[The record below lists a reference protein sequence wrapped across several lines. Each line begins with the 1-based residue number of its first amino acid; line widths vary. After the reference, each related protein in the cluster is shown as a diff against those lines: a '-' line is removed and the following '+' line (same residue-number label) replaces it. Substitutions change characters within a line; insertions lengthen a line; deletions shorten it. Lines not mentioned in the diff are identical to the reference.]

1 MNLLASADWG
11 LLPGYTVIG
20 ITLGGIYAL
29 AAIGLVLI
37 YRVSGVLNFAQG
49 AVSMFCAFV
58 AYQVSTVMGLPALVG
73 LLAAIVVGGALGY
86 VIERFTIRPLAGRST
101 LNKVVVTIGWLL
113 VLQTAAGL
121 IWGQTAYHRPV
132 QLVSIHGFTFPGTS
146 VVVGWDEFTTIVVAL
161 GLAFGTAAV
170 LRWTTFGTSMRA
182 VADDPDAARL
192 WGIDV
197 NRVMAVSWVA
207 GSAMGAVAGVLI
219 TPRINF
225 DPISLTLVVI
235 DAFTAALIGR
245 LTSLPW
251 TVAGAMFLGLA
262 ETYPRIFSSNAGAGQ
277 AVTFALVLLTL
288 AILFRPGAR
297 LARHVSAAR
306 EYLPVPAADLP
317 PVRRAIVAQAVALGV
332 LVPLFLSSYYQS
344 LAAYALIVGLIVL
357 SLVVL
362 TGLVGQVSFCQYSFA
377 AIGAFTVGSLVGG
390 HGWSFWPALLLGV
403 ACSVGVG
410 VLVGIPAL
418 RLSGLFLAILTIAV
432 ALFVDKF
439 LLAPGTWDSFSGGIS
454 SWTVARPSLLGVSLE
469 GAYAFYLFTL
479 AVFLLAVLAVWN
491 LSRSKTGRVLRAI
504 RNSEIAA
511 ATSGVNLT
519 AWKLAAFGVSA
530 GLAGLAGCL
539 LAAGIG
545 SVSAGAYGFQQS
557 LAVVAIA
564 IVVGVR
570 SVGAAAV
577 GGLFLIFGP
586 ELLTHTPLSTLWFPL
601 IVGAT
606 LIVQVI
612 LTPQGVVPDWQ
623 ERFRR
628 KFPPR
633 PRFPRAPEP
642 ERVELLPE
650 PAALAAADAPTVVKL

>member
-1 MNLLASADWG
+1 MGMLASVDWG

-20 ITLGGIYAL
+20 ITLGGTYAL

-49 AVSMFCAFV
+49 AVSMFSAFV
-58 AYQVSTVMGLPALVG
+58 AYQTSIVMGLPALVG
-73 LLAAIVVGGALGY
+73 LLAAIVAGGALGY
-86 VIERFTIRPLAGRST
+86 AIERFTIRPLAGRSA
-101 LNKVVVTIGWLL
+101 LSKVVVTIGWLL

-132 QLVSIHGFTFPGTS
+132 QLVSIHGFTFPGTT

-197 NRVMAVSWVA
+197 NRVMAVSWIA
-207 GSAMGAVAGVLI
+207 GSAMGAIAGVLI

-225 DPISLTLVVI
+225 DPISLTIVVI
-235 DAFTAALIGR
+235 YAFTAALIGR

-251 TVAGAMFLGLA
+251 TVVGALFLGLA
-262 ETYPRIFSSNAGAGQ
+262 ETYPRLFSSNAGAGD

-297 LARHVSAAR
+297 LRQQISAGR
-306 EYLPVPAADLP
+306 EYAPVPAADNP
-317 PVRRAIVAQAVALGV
+317 PVRRTIVAAAIGLGI
-332 LVPLFLSSYYQS
+332 LIPLLSPSYYQS
-344 LAAYALIVGLIVL
+344 LAAYSLILGLIVL

-362 TGLVGQVSFCQYSFA
+362 TGLVGQISFCQYSFA

-390 HGWSFWPALLLGV
+390 HGWSFWPALVLGV
-403 ACSVGVG
+403 VFSIGVG

-418 RLSGLFLAILTIAV
+418 RLSGQFLAILTIAV
-432 ALFVDKF
+432 ALFFDKF

-454 SWTVARPSLLGVSLE
+454 SWTLARPSFLGISLE

-479 AVFLLAVLAVWN
+479 GAFLLAVLAVWN

-511 ATSGVNLT
+511 ATSGVNVT

-530 GLAGLAGCL
+530 GLAGLAGGL
-539 LAAGIG
+539 LAPGIG

-557 LAVVAIA
+557 LAVAAIA

-570 SVGAAAV
+570 SIGASAV
-577 GGLFLIFGP
+577 GGIFLVFGP

-601 IVGAT
+601 IVGSV

-628 KFPPR
+628 RFPPA
-633 PRFPRAPEP
+633 PRFPDAREP
-642 ERVELLPE
+642 KPLLD
-650 PAALAAADAPTVVKL
+650 LAEAPTMVKV

>member
-1 MNLLASADWG
+1 M
-11 LLPGYTVIG
+11 
-20 ITLGGIYAL
+20 
-29 AAIGLVLI
+29 LI
-37 YRVSGVLNFAQG
+37 YRASGVLNFAQG
-49 AVSMFCAFV
+49 AVSMFSAFV
-58 AYQVSTVMGLPALVG
+58 AYQISTVMGYPALVG
-73 LLAAIVVGGALGY
+73 LLGAIVAGGAIGY
-86 VIERFTIRPLAGRST
+86 VIERFTIRPLAGRSA

-132 QLVSIHGFTFPGTS
+132 QLVSIQGFTFPGTS

-170 LRWTTFGTSMRA
+170 LRWTTFGTSVRA
-182 VADDPDAARL
+182 VADDTDAAKL

-207 GSAMGAVAGVLI
+207 GSAMGAIAGVLI

-225 DPISLTLVVI
+225 DPISLTIVVI

-251 TVAGAMFLGLA
+251 TVVGAMFLGLA
-262 ETYPRIFSSNAGAGQ
+262 ETYPRMFSSNAGAGD

-288 AILFRPGAR
+288 AILFRPRTR
-297 LARHVSAAR
+297 LAQRISAGR
-306 EYLPVPAADLP
+306 EYLPVPAGDNP
-317 PVRRAIVAQAVALGV
+317 PVRRLAVAASIGV
-332 LVPLFLSSYYQS
+332 ALVVPLLLSGYYQS
-344 LAAYALIVGLIVL
+344 LAAYSLIVGLIVL

-362 TGLVGQVSFCQYSFA
+362 TGFAGQVSFCQYSFA

-390 HGWSFWPALLLGV
+390 HGWSFWPALVLGV
-403 ACSVGVG
+403 LCSIGVG

-432 ALFVDKF
+432 ALFFDHF
-439 LLAPGTWDSFSGGIS
+439 LLASGTWDSFSGGIS
-454 SWTVARPSLLGVSLE
+454 SWTVARPSFLGISLA

-479 AVFLLAVLAVWN
+479 VVFLLSALAVWN

-504 RNSEIAA
+504 RNSETASSTA
-511 ATSGVNLT
+511 GVNLT

-530 GLAGLAGCL
+530 GLAGLAGGL

-545 SVSAGAYGFQQS
+545 SVSAGAFTVQQS
-557 LAVVAIA
+557 LTVVAIA

-570 SVGAAAV
+570 SVGASAV
-577 GGLFLIFGP
+577 GGVFLIFGP

-601 IVGAT
+601 IVGAL

-612 LTPQGVVPDWQ
+612 VTPQGVVPDWQ
-623 ERFRR
+623 ERFRKR
-628 KFPPR
+628 FPPQQ
-633 PRFPRAPEP
+633 RFPGP
-642 ERVELLPE
+642 ER
-650 PAALAAADAPTVVKL
+650 AALAPTSGLATEAPTMVKA

>member
-1 MNLLASADWG
+1 
-11 LLPGYTVIG
+11 V
-20 ITLGGIYAL
+20 
-29 AAIGLVLI
+29 
-37 YRVSGVLNFAQG
+37 
-49 AVSMFCAFV
+49 
-58 AYQVSTVMGLPALVG
+58 
-73 LLAAIVVGGALGY
+73 GY
-86 VIERFTIRPLAGRST
+86 VIERFTIRPLAGRSA
-101 LNKVVVTIGWLL
+101 LSKVVVTIGWLL
-113 VLQTAAGL
+113 VLQTSAGL

-132 QLVSIHGFTFPGTS
+132 QLASIQGFTFPGTS
-146 VVVGWDEFTTIVVAL
+146 VVVGWDELTTIVVAL

-192 WGIDV
+192 WGINV
-197 NRVMAVSWVA
+197 NRVMAVSWIA
-207 GSAMGAVAGVLI
+207 GSAMGAIAGVLI

-225 DPISLTLVVI
+225 DPISLTIVVI

-251 TVAGAMFLGLA
+251 TVVGAMFLGLA
-262 ETYPRIFSSNAGAGQ
+262 ETYPRIFSSNAGAGD
-277 AVTFALVLLTL
+277 AVAFALVLLTL
-288 AILFRPGAR
+288 AVLFRPGAR
-297 LARHVSAAR
+297 LRQRISAAAR
-306 EYLPVPAADLP
+306 EYAPVPASDNP
-317 PVRRAIVAQAVALGV
+317 PVRRAVVAAGIGLGIVA
-332 LVPLFLSSYYQS
+332 PLLLSSYYRS
-344 LAAYALIVGLIVL
+344 LAAYSLIVGLIVL

-390 HGWSFWPALLLGV
+390 HGWSFWPALVLGV
-403 ACSVGVG
+403 VCSIVVG

-432 ALFVDKF
+432 ALFFDKF
-439 LLAPGTWDSFSGGIS
+439 LLAPGTWDSFSGGVS
-454 SWTVARPSLLGVSLE
+454 SWTVGRPSFLGISLA
-469 GAYAFYLFTL
+469 GAYPFYLFTL

-557 LAVVAIA
+557 LTVVAIA

-577 GGLFLIFGP
+577 GGIFLIFGP

-601 IVGAT
+601 LVGST

-628 KFPPR
+628 RFPPA
-633 PRFPRAPEP
+633 PRFPAR
-642 ERVELLPE
+642 PE
-650 PAALAAADAPTVVKL
+650 PAAAGPLPDLADAPTMVKV

>member
-1 MNLLASADWG
+1 N
-11 LLPGYTVIG
+11 
-20 ITLGGIYAL
+20 
-29 AAIGLVLI
+29 
-37 YRVSGVLNFAQG
+37 
-49 AVSMFCAFV
+49 
-58 AYQVSTVMGLPALVG
+58 
-73 LLAAIVVGGALGY
+73 
-86 VIERFTIRPLAGRST
+86 
-101 LNKVVVTIGWLL
+101 
-113 VLQTAAGL
+113 
-121 IWGQTAYHRPV
+121 
-132 QLVSIHGFTFPGTS
+132 
-146 VVVGWDEFTTIVVAL
+146 
-161 GLAFGTAAV
+161 
-170 LRWTTFGTSMRA
+170 
-182 VADDPDAARL
+182 
-192 WGIDV
+192 V

-207 GSAMGAVAGVLI
+207 GSAMGAIAGVLI

-225 DPISLTLVVI
+225 DPISLTIVVI

-251 TVAGAMFLGLA
+251 TVVGAMFLGLA
-262 ETYPRIFSSNAGAGQ
+262 ETYPRIFSSNAGAGH
-277 AVTFALVLLTL
+277 AVTFALVLMTL

-297 LARHVSAAR
+297 LVQRISAAR
-306 EYLPVPAADLP
+306 EYAPVPATDNP
-317 PVRRAIVAQAVALGV
+317 PVRRVIVCMGIGIGIV
-332 LVPLFLSSYYQS
+332 VPLLLSSYYQS
-344 LAAYALIVGLIVL
+344 LAAYSLIVGLIVL

-403 ACSVGVG
+403 VFSIGAG

-418 RLSGLFLAILTIAV
+418 RLSGLFLAILTISV
-432 ALFVDKF
+432 ALFFDKF

-454 SWTVARPSLLGVSLE
+454 SWTLGRPSFLGISLA

-479 AVFLLAVLAVWN
+479 GVFLLAVLAVWN

-511 ATSGVNLT
+511 ATSGVNVT

-530 GLAGLAGCL
+530 GLAGLAGGL
-539 LAAGIG
+539 LAPAIG

-570 SVGAAAV
+570 SIGAAAV
-577 GGLFLIFGP
+577 GGIFLIFGP

-601 IVGAT
+601 IVGSI

-612 LTPQGVVPDWQ
+612 VTPQGVVPDWQ
-623 ERFRR
+623 ERFHKR
-628 KFPPR
+628 FPPA
-633 PRFPRAPEP
+633 PRFPDARQPIA
-642 ERVELLPE
+642 LPE
-650 PAALAAADAPTVVKL
+650 LAATEAPTMVKV

>member
-1 MNLLASADWG
+1 MSVLAANWG

-49 AVSMFCAFV
+49 AVSMFSAFV
-58 AYQVSTVMGLPALVG
+58 AYQVSTVTGAPAAVG
-73 LLAAIVVGGALGY
+73 LLAAIVAGGAIGY
-86 VIERFTIRPLAGRST
+86 VIERFTIRPLAGRSA
-101 LNKVVVTIGWLL
+101 LSKVVVTIGWLL

-132 QLVSIHGFTFPGTS
+132 QLASIQGFTFPGTS
-146 VVVGWDEFTTIVVAL
+146 VVVGWDEFTTIAVAL

-182 VADDPDAARL
+182 VADDPEAARL

-197 NRVMAVSWVA
+197 NRVMAVSWIA
-207 GSAMGAVAGVLI
+207 GSAMGAIAGVLI

-225 DPISLTLVVI
+225 DPISLTIVVI

-262 ETYPRIFSSNAGAGQ
+262 ETYPRIFSSNAGAGD
-277 AVTFALVLLTL
+277 AVAFALVLLTL
-288 AILFRPGAR
+288 AVLFRPGAR
-297 LARHVSAAR
+297 FGKRVAAAR
-306 EYLPVPAADLP
+306 EYAPVPAADNL
-317 PVRRAIVAQAVALGV
+317 PVRRGTVAVAVAVGLV
-332 LVPLFLSSYYQS
+332 VPLLLSSYYQS

-403 ACSVGVG
+403 IASVVVG

-432 ALFVDKF
+432 ALFFDKF
-439 LLAPGTWDSFSGGIS
+439 LLAPGTWDAFSGGIS
-454 SWTVARPSLLGVSLE
+454 SWSVARPGFIRGS
-469 GAYAFYLFTL
+469 YAFYLFTL

-491 LSRSKTGRVLRAI
+491 LTRSKTGRVLRAI

-519 AWKLAAFGVSA
+519 AWKLTAFGVSA
-530 GLAGLAGCL
+530 GLAGLAGGL

-545 SVSAGAYGFQQS
+545 SVSAGAYTFQQS
-557 LAVVAIA
+557 LAVLAIA

-570 SVGAAAV
+570 SIGAAAV
-577 GGLFLIFGP
+577 GGVFLVFGP

-601 IVGAT
+601 IVGAV

-623 ERFRR
+623 ERVRR
-628 KFPPR
+628 RFPPA
-633 PRFPRAPEP
+633 PRFPTK
-642 ERVELLPE
+642 
-650 PAALAAADAPTVVKL
+650 LAASEAPTMVKA

>member
-1 MNLLASADWG
+1 MSVLASANWG

-49 AVSMFCAFV
+49 AVSMFSAFI
-58 AYQVSTVMGLPALVG
+58 AYQVSTVTGAPAVVG
-73 LLAAIVVGGALGY
+73 LLAAIVGGGGIGY
-86 VIERFTIRPLAGRST
+86 VIERFTIRPLAGRSA
-101 LNKVVVTIGWLL
+101 LSKVVVTIGWLL

-132 QLVSIHGFTFPGTS
+132 QLAPIQGFTFPGTS
-146 VVVGWDEFTTIVVAL
+146 VVVGWDEFTTILVAL

-192 WGIDV
+192 WGINV

-207 GSAMGAVAGVLI
+207 GSAMGAIAGVLI

-225 DPISLTLVVI
+225 DPISLTIVVI

-251 TVAGAMFLGLA
+251 TVVGAMFLGLA
-262 ETYPRIFSSNAGAGQ
+262 ETYPRIFSSNAGTGE

-288 AILFRPGAR
+288 AILFRPGTR
-297 LARHVSAAR
+297 IVQRISAAKD
-306 EYLPVPAADLP
+306 YVPVPATDNP
-317 PVRRAIVAQAVALGV
+317 PVRRVIVMEAIGV
-332 LVPLFLSSYYQS
+332 GIFGPVLLSSYYQS

-390 HGWSFWPALLLGV
+390 HGWSFWPALVLGV
-403 ACSVGVG
+403 VFSIVVG

-432 ALFVDKF
+432 ALFFDNF

-454 SWTVARPSLLGVSLE
+454 SWTLGRPSFLGISLA
-469 GAYAFYLFTL
+469 GAYAFYIFTL
-479 AVFLLAVLAVWN
+479 CVFLLAVLAVWN

-530 GLAGLAGCL
+530 GLAGLAGGL

-545 SVSAGAYGFQQS
+545 SVSAGAYTFQQS

-570 SVGAAAV
+570 SVGAAVV
-577 GGLFLIFGP
+577 GGIFLIFGP
-586 ELLTHTPLSTLWFPL
+586 EALTHTPLSTLWFPL
-601 IVGAT
+601 IVGAI

-612 LTPQGVVPDWQ
+612 ATPRGVVPDWQ

-628 KFPPR
+628 RFPPA
-633 PRFPRAPEP
+633 PRFPGPP
-642 ERVELLPE
+642 ERAMAPNI
-650 PAALAAADAPTVVKL
+650 AASEAPTMVKV